1 MPGTA
6 QSTGTTDAIRPHP
19 SRRRDVVI
27 YFVRYR
33 LLFRP
38 AASPSV
44 VVVVVVAVVVAVVLE
59 RGTAK
64 EFRFQFRFAFFL
76 FSINVE
82 RSVAPRAFWLA
93 TPQKLG
99 RKKKL
104 GNVRAGRLENLG
116 AEPKKAS
123 ADFPMQTTAAVGG
136 CRQVSSSSFFLFLS
150 SYRSIAIV
158 ESISTALSL
167 AGRKKGSFLGTEL
180 PNRWPYSDRIDTY
193 FSLHHEHIYHHGN
206 VSIAMS

>member
-64 EFRFQFRFAFFL
+64 EFRFQFRFAFFCSL
-76 FSINVE
+76 
-82 RSVAPRAFWLA
+82 PMW
-93 TPQKLG
+93 
-99 RKKKL
+99 
-104 GNVRAGRLENLG
+104 NVRLPRGRSGWRPHRNSVEKKNSVTSELE
-116 AEPKKAS
+116 
-123 ADFPMQTTAAVGG
+123 D
-136 CRQVSSSSFFLFLS
+136 
-150 SYRSIAIV
+150 
-158 ESISTALSL
+158 
-167 AGRKKGSFLGTEL
+167 
-180 PNRWPYSDRIDTY
+180 
-193 FSLHHEHIYHHGN
+193 
-206 VSIAMS
+206 